1 MAWAT
6 AMWFFYACYYID
18 FSFWYL
24 MECQTRPSSLSVRG
38 GGRCVQEQLW
48 MVDGGMSGRV
58 TRWGHN
64 QIIAVFMN
72 VTNNKN
78 RSLGQSTQIS
88 TRMSAIGTKSHL
100 LNRWFDDHLRKKTD
114 NYYYTV
120 EEEEELLFGSEDW
133 RLRWDRRAQ
142 RIDEDALAWGQ
153 LKLKRWGPVSLRSCY
168 LWSQHNWTL

>member
-1 MAWAT
+1 
-6 AMWFFYACYYID
+6 
-18 FSFWYL
+18 

-38 GGRCVQEQLW
+38 GGRCVQEQMW

-120 EEEEELLFGSEDW
+120 EEEEKLLFGLETERRQKGTTNWWRCLGMGSTWAKALRSGFIAELLFVIPTQLNVIIC
-133 RLRWDRRAQ
+133 RLTNVPWWPTKEETWWA
-142 RIDEDALAWGQ
+142 
-153 LKLKRWGPVSLRSCY
+153 
-168 LWSQHNWTL
+168 